1 MSSSPSEPSDIKND
15 APKEKDYRTPG
26 FRGVKTTSLF
36 RAVNPELFI
45 KPNKPVMAF
54 GLFTITMCVAY
65 IAYLHATEENK
76 KDLYE
81 AIDSEGN
88 RYTRRK
94 TSRWDWTV
102 NAFFSDYWTKLKWLP
117 QNKRNITE
125 ELLKEKESVVL
136 TIFILH
142 WWTLSVRRQRY

>member
-102 NAFFSDYWTKLKWLP
+102 NAFFSDYWTRLKWLP

-136 TIFILH
+136 TIFTLH
-142 WWTLSVRRQRY
+142 WWTLSVSRQPY

>member
-1 MSSSPSEPSDIKND
+1 MSSPSPESPGVKNE

-26 FRGVKTTSLF
+26 LRGVKTTTLF

-54 GLFTITMCVAY
+54 GLITITLCISY

-76 KDLYE
+76 RDVYE
-81 AIDSEGN
+81 AIDSEGT

-94 TSRWDWTV
+94 TSKWD
-102 NAFFSDYWTKLKWLP
+102 
-117 QNKRNITE
+117 
-125 ELLKEKESVVL
+125 
-136 TIFILH
+136 
-142 WWTLSVRRQRY
+142 